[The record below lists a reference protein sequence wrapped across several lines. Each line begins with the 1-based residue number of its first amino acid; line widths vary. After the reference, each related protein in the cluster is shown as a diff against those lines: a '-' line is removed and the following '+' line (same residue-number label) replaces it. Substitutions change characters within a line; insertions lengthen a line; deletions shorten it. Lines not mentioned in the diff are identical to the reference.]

1 MKHYKIL
8 ILVLVI
14 ALSLVGSVYANW
26 SEMSEVTSS
35 IHTAQFNTR
44 INIGEVD
51 GTTISPSK
59 SSASFKDVHT
69 LRVSHGHISHD
80 MTTKY
85 VINLYNAGSVSCRF
99 QLTHDNPQG
108 IAASGV
114 RYYIGNANGNGMSYA
129 RFIKVI
135 RNRLSTK
142 VHPGH
147 SIKIVVYEK
156 LSPEFPDFEEVVETT
171 NGEEG
176 NEEQEDTEVVLIPI
190 YYDWEY
196 ELKFDAKV
204 FN

>member
-14 ALSLVGSVYANW
+14 ALSLVGSAYANW

-59 SSASFKDVHT
+59 SSTSFKDIHN

-80 MTTKY
+80 VTTKY

-99 QLTHDNPQG
+99 RLTHDNPQG
-108 IAASGV
+108 IAASDI
-114 RYYIGNANGNGMSYA
+114 RYYIGNTNGEGMSYA
-129 RFIKVI
+129 GFIQTIK
-135 RNRLSTK
+135 NRLSTK
-142 VHPGH
+142 VSPGH
-147 SIKIVVYEK
+147 SIRIVVYEK
-156 LSPEFPDFEEVVETT
+156 LSSSLPEFTEEVRPI
-171 NGEEG
+171 NEEG
-176 NEEQEDTEVVLIPI
+176 ANEEQEDTEVVLIPI